1 MKKKPRKLQRK
12 LQQENKIALII
23 EDNESLIKRVKRRL
37 EENGFNVWTVH
48 SFEQALSYLDFEI
61 DDRRKIVVIFLSKN
75 NKFSQYKYD

>member
-48 SFEQALSYLDFEI
+48 SVEQALSYLDFEI